1 MIEEFNNWKDYN
13 ETIKGIVADEFNS
26 LDLWYDNN
34 TTAEIFN
41 EAEITPTSFIPR
53 TMWFN

>member
-1 MIEEFNNWKDYN
+1 MIEEFNNWENYN
-13 ETIKGIVADEFNS
+13 ETVKGIVADEFNS

-41 EAEITPTSFIPR
+41 EAGITPTSFIPR
-53 TMWFN
+53 TMWF

>member
-1 MIEEFNNWKDYN
+1 MIENFENWEDYN
-13 ETIKGIVADEFNS
+13 TPVKGIVADEFNS

-41 EAEITPTSFIPR
+41 EAGITPTSFIPR